1 MQQLIHQLLDKI
13 DHPSELSLN
22 CEELRNKVTKLIEE
36 ATDENAAIGID
47 LEELQL
53 LTASKRVTLQKLTA
67 LNWKSPEDLLSQLTK
82 QMKDFNNADIVLLL
96 NRCYQD
102 ISLLDI
108 NILTEGLLSDL
119 NSEAMT
125 LFSVQLTEQSEPY
138 LEIWVFAGFN

>member
-13 DHPSELSLN
+13 DNPSELSLN
-22 CEELRNKVTKLIEE
+22 REELRDKVTKLIEE

-53 LTASKRVTLQKLTA
+53 LTASKQVTLQKLTA

-125 LFSVQLTEQSEPY
+125 LFSVQLTEQSEPH

>member
-13 DHPSELSLN
+13 DNPSELSLN
-22 CEELRNKVTKLIEE
+22 REELRDKVTKLIEE

-125 LFSVQLTEQSEPY
+125 LFSVQLTEQSEPH